1 MEYRTPESVPSKWQ
15 VGDIILNRYE
25 VCDKFEG
32 GGMGIVY
39 LIYHREWNMQLAVKA
54 PRAEF
59 FQTDGQKKD
68 FEREAET
75 WVQLGL
81 HPNIVTCYYV
91 RRLGGVPHL
100 FADYVAGGSLADWI
114 KDGRLYEG
122 DPNTRILRVLDI
134 AIQIARA
141 LTFAHENGIVH
152 QDVKPSN
159 VMMTPNGTAKL
170 SDFGLARARSVLERT
185 ETRGCHLP
193 GATVWVEN
201 AGMLTPEY
209 ASPEQFRGDPLT
221 SRSDCWSWALMLLE
235 MMQGERGWVD
245 GRFGPDALSA
255 HYGVELKTDPIARLL
270 TEYLNPDTKARPHD
284 LQNAICA
291 LNLIAHSI
299 KPTFSVKEADSLL
312 STADHLSNRG
322 VSLLELGRHSEALAA
337 FDEAVSIDKKHLEA
351 SYNRSLFLWRNAMIA
366 TGAEA
371 FWQNV
376 SVGSPLNAKESY
388 LMGFWHL
395 EAGHLEQGVTL
406 LISALSFDTLEH
418 GEQLTAKN
426 AVTSISK
433 SLAVKTHLKGLI
445 GNITAM
451 TFSADYTKI
460 ITCGGVWRE
469 DESRYLYIN
478 LKSWDVEANQCLN
491 NAKGHSEPIHCVI
504 VSRDSQMAI
513 TGSADRSVGI
523 WDLKASKC
531 SLLLKG
537 HLGPVNSIATAHDG
551 AVIFSASEDRTIR
564 VWEANS
570 AFRSRVFAEHVGP
583 ARAVVT
589 TYNSVFCASSCDI
602 STTIWSVVT
611 GKSLGTL
618 PFGSH
623 SLAISNDD
631 KHMIAASAQRLRLIE
646 LVNFRI
652 AQEIEIPCGICSS
665 AALSGDGC
673 WALSVGGDVR
683 LWDLRSGRCQ
693 QVVEANAIQAGF
705 LSDGSWWY
713 RTKECIHVRGRFG
726 GFTSPFALCRP
737 SKPTKRGLFAPSR
750 TFSAADLEAEIARKR
765 NGLV

>member
-1 MEYRTPESVPSKWQ
+1 
-15 VGDIILNRYE
+15 
-25 VCDKFEG
+25 
-32 GGMGIVY
+32 MGVVY

-59 FQTDGQKKD
+59 FQTDSQKKD
-68 FEREAET
+68 FEQEAET

-100 FADYVAGGSLADWI
+100 FSDYVEGGSLADWI

-122 DPNTRILRVLDI
+122 DPNTRLLRVLDI

-159 VMMTPNGTAKL
+159 VLMTPNGTAKL
-170 SDFGLARARSVLERT
+170 SDFGLARARSVLGRM
-185 ETRGCHLP
+185 ETRECHFP
-193 GATVWVEN
+193 GKTVWVEN

-209 ASPEQFRGDPLT
+209 ASPEQFRGDTLT
-221 SRSDCWSWALMLLE
+221 SRSDCWSWALIFLE

-245 GRFGPDALSA
+245 GRFGPDALFA
-255 HYGVELKTDPIARLL
+255 HYGTGLKTDPIARVL
-270 TEYLNPDTKARPHD
+270 TEYLNPDAKVRPRD
-284 LQNAICA
+284 LQNAIRA
-291 LNLIAHSI
+291 LNLIACSI
-299 KPTFSVKEADSLL
+299 KPTFSAKEADSLS
-312 STADHLSNRG
+312 STADHLNNRG
-322 VSLLELGRHSEALAA
+322 VSLLELERHSEALAA
-337 FDEAVSIDKKHLEA
+337 FDEAISLDKKHLEA
-351 SYNRSLFLWRNAMIA
+351 SYNRSLFLWRESMIA
-366 TGAEA
+366 TCAEA

-376 SVGSPLNAKESY
+376 SFGAPLNAKESY
-388 LMGFWHL
+388 LMGCWHL
-395 EAGHLEQGVTL
+395 EAGYLEKGATL
-406 LISALSFDTLEH
+406 LRSALSFETLEH
-418 GEQLTAKN
+418 AEHVSADK
-426 AVTSISK
+426 AMSSISN

-451 TFSADYTKI
+451 TFSADHTKI
-460 ITCGGVWRE
+460 ITCGGGWRE
-469 DESRYLYIN
+469 DEGRYLYIN
-478 LKSWDVEANQCLN
+478 LKSWDVETNQCLN
-491 NAKGHSEPIHCVI
+491 NAKGHSEPIHCVL
-504 VSRDSQMAI
+504 VSRDSRMAI

-523 WDLKASKC
+523 WDLKTGKC
-531 SLLLKG
+531 SLLMKE

-551 AVIFSASEDRTIR
+551 ALIFSASEDRTVR

-570 AFRSRVFAEHVGP
+570 AFRSRVIAEHVGP

-589 TYNSVFCASSCDI
+589 TSNSEFCASSCDV
-602 STTIWSVVT
+602 STTIWSVFT
-611 GKSLGTL
+611 GKSLTTL

-623 SLAISNDD
+623 SLGISNDD
-631 KHMIAASAQRLRLIE
+631 KHMIAASARQLRLIE
-646 LVNFRI
+646 LVNGRI

-683 LWDLRSGRCQ
+683 LWDLRLGRCQ

-705 LSDGSWWY
+705 LNDGSWWY
-713 RTKECIHVRGRFG
+713 RTKECIHVRRKYG
-726 GFTSPFALCRP
+726 GFTSPYALCRP
-737 SKPTKRGLFAPSR
+737 SKPTRRSLFAPSQ